1 MNKGSGNNKKI
12 LYRINKFALSTLTD
26 VLSYVI
32 GKNALF
38 HVQEILTV
46 VLYASIRNLSVEGA
60 SEELLSLSE
69 GEVCSP
75 DVVQRRVQQKSE
87 KEVVEDFKHAQQKI
101 YHVLR
106 KMRLLFSKVTV
117 AIDCTDKLYYGDK
130 NDRGV
135 VGTKHQRG
143 TSYCFRYMT
152 VHIVIGDAKITLLSL
167 PVKPLSDKAKLVD
180 VLLTYAEENAK
191 IGLVLLD
198 RGFFSKAVLKVLE
211 KHQVKFLLPVPKNK
225 LVKKMIKEAHTNKHF
240 VTTYWF
246 KQKKTVVGMFTMFFV
261 LDPNCKEKQIW
272 KRYQVFGTNLP
283 VTNQTREVF
292 AEIYRKRWGIETSY
306 RIEKHEFL
314 AETTSKSCAFRL
326 FLFLVAMILYNFWII
341 LRCILG
347 EKFYVRR
354 WKTSLYILIH
364 SSGVFHRVS
373 NDTLGESG
381 EKTADFGTVISV
393 RSVKMW
399 CFSPE
404 NQHIFI
410 TNLMV
415 FNVISTKTNPQP
427 MIKCLERGS
436 CGSTEY
442 SK

>member
-1 MNKGSGNNKKI
+1 MGMHSMNKGRGNNKKI
-12 LYRINKFALSTLTD
+12 LYRINKLALSTLNGA
-26 VLSYVI
+26 LSFVM
-32 GKNALF
+32 GKNVLF

-46 VLYASIRNLSVEGA
+46 VLYASLRNLSVEGSA
-60 SEELLSLSE
+60 EELLSLSE
-69 GEVCSP
+69 DEVCSP

-87 KEVVEDFKHAQQKI
+87 KEIIEDFKHAQQRI
-101 YHVLR
+101 YHILR
-106 KMRLLFSKVTV
+106 KMRFLFSKLTV

-152 VHIVIGDAKITLLSL
+152 VHIVIGDAKIALLSL

-180 VLLTYAEENAK
+180 ALLTYAEENVR
-191 IGLVLLD
+191 INLVLLD
-198 RGFFSKAVLKVLE
+198 RGFFSKAVIKVLE

-246 KQKKTVVGMFTMFFV
+246 KQGKTVIGVFTMFFM
-261 LDPNCKEKQIW
+261 LDQKCKEKQIW
-272 KRYQVFGTNLP
+272 KRYHVFGTNLP
-283 VTNQTREVF
+283 VTNQTRGIF

-314 AETTSKSCAFRL
+314 AETTLKSSTFRL
-326 FLFLVAMILYNFWII
+326 FLFLVAVLLYNFWII

-354 WKTSLYILIH
+354 WKTSLYILMRSLKVNQII
-364 SSGVFHRVS
+364 S
-373 NDTLGESG
+373 NVPLEESG
-381 EKTADFGTVISV
+381 EKTADFGTMISG
-393 RSVKMW
+393 
-399 CFSPE
+399 CFIKKRVFHLKI
-404 NQHIFI
+404 NIF
-410 TNLMV
+410 
-415 FNVISTKTNPQP
+415 S
-427 MIKCLERGS
+427 
-436 CGSTEY
+436 
-442 SK
+442 